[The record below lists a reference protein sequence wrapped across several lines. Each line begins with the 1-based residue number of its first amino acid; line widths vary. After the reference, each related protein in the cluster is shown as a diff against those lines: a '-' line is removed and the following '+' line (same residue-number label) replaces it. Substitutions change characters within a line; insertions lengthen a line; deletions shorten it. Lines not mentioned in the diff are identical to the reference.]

1 MTSHDPLASVVL
13 LTFNGER
20 YLAEVLDSVF
30 KQQTSFQYEVIVI
43 DSGST
48 DTTLDI
54 VRSYPANIHQIP
66 NSEFN
71 HGETRNLGARLARG
85 RFVAYLTQGATPTD
99 EHWLRHLVNA
109 FDLSPNVGAVYGL
122 HIPRANCDPITRRD
136 TEEFFK
142 MMGPKD
148 QATVR
153 YVRDGD
159 EAWEEYQK
167 NEGIIGF
174 YSDVNSCLRKTV
186 WEEIPY
192 QALDYAEDQ
201 AFGRDILKAGYGKVY
216 EPRAAV
222 IHSHSYPPLQYF
234 RRQFDEYRGLRQSI
248 GFVQNSGLTKVLLG
262 TLKGGWV
269 DSRYILRQKYPVL
282 AQLKWVNYAFA
293 LNFAR
298 RFAGYLAAREH
309 HLPPQLTRR
318 ISLEARAR
326 ENATRGE
333 QG

>member
-1 MTSHDPLASVVL
+1 MISHDPLASVVL

-20 YLAEVLDSVF
+20 YLGEVLDSVF
-30 KQQTSFQYEVIVI
+30 KQKTSFQYEVIVI

-48 DTTLDI
+48 DTTLEI
-54 VRSYPANIHQIP
+54 VRSYPVNLHQIP

-85 RFVAYLTQGATPTD
+85 RFVAYLTQDATPAD
-99 EHWLRHLVNA
+99 EHWLQHLVDA
-109 FDLSPNVGAVYGL
+109 FDLSPKVGAVYGL
-122 HIPRANCDPITRRD
+122 HIPRPDCDPVTKRD
-136 TEEFFK
+136 LEEFFK

-148 QATVR
+148 QATVQ
-153 YVRDGD
+153 YIKEG
-159 EAWEEYQK
+159 EEGQHEYQE

-174 YSDVNSCLRKTV
+174 YSDVDSCLRKSV
-186 WEEIPY
+186 WKEIPY

-201 AFGRDILKAGYGKVY
+201 AFGREILKAGYGKVY

-222 IHSHSYPPLQYF
+222 IHSHSYPLLRYF

-248 GFVQNSGLTKVLLG
+248 GFVQNSGFTKVLLG

-282 AQLKWVNYAFA
+282 AQLKWINYAFA

-309 HLPPQLTRR
+309 RLPPQLTRR

-333 QG
+333 RG